1 MTLKSFPR
9 GGKKPLD
16 KKSSDSQLF
25 KNPERHNKKKQRSGK
40 SDKEEEN
47 FVATT
52 AERLSYLTIS
62 EGLVVL
68 GCVSEATEYDLIISL
83 PGGLIGRAQVADIS
97 ESYTNLLQNLINTE
111 DAQQNEFRSLP
122 ELYSCGDYV
131 VCYVKSIQPQEKW
144 QIALSLDPRL
154 INQNVDVAYL
164 EDGSRMLC
172 TISSIE
178 DHGYVVDTGLNNVR
192 AFIPVPKNNDKSLY
206 PGKQLL
212 CTIEEIETNE
222 NTSTI
227 KLSTKQKHAAVQNDT
242 EIKSLDSLMPGTKF
256 ELSVKKVLSN
266 GLYVSFGSSHIG
278 YINQLYLNEPLSKY
292 IAGMEITGTML
303 YILPTVKFGYFS
315 LLIKKRR
322 NVDAIQPGHVIDDA
336 TTLFRESGGI
346 ALQLTKNGTKGFVPL
361 KRTEVNYDQIIE
373 KFVPGTKHKC
383 RVLSYSWMDAMYI
396 CTMEHSLLEQ
406 KYFSVSDFKPGDVV
420 NVRITSINAESGFVN
435 VQVGKINGQVAP
447 EHVSDEGASALKK
460 LKTDKEVEARVL
472 DVDTA
477 RKKVH
482 FTFKK
487 SLLTSNLPVLSDIK
501 DAKRGSRYHGTV
513 VQISKGGLLVKFFS
527 NVKGWVP
534 RTALN
539 TETSEGNWNYSI
551 GQTIL
556 VLIDSVNENLGKIIL
571 SVPTKEKK
579 KKENVFTIGERVEGT
594 IIESSTQGVY
604 LRISK
609 NDGQDVSTGF
619 LPAGHMSPCTE
630 TATLLASKSIP
641 GDTLSALVFATVPS
655 LILTRTFLTQEKYRS
670 FEQLKIGDCIP
681 CSVKDIEPNGMRVI
695 LPVAGCTPFGYVSYS
710 NVSNFHLLQV
720 HQILF
725 AKVISI
731 NRKEKQVNLT
741 LSLKKL
747 FDGLPDLHSKIMTA
761 VDTLTLHFNK
771 LTELARNPFY
781 SNRPIS
787 SVLLGQKVTGKVDII
802 TADGLVVKL
811 ENNLLGIVSK
821 NHYSGNR
828 KVGDTVSGTV
838 MWKNYVHELVELTM
852 IPAVMKSINEQQD
865 KHREIPQD
873 KLIRGKILM
882 VTNWFVL
889 IVLKGHGKGSLAA
902 MPVKRH
908 VNDVRPDLSP
918 YIVHSKIRC
927 YIVSNP
933 NESDVMPICM
943 VKSAFEEKLNIETK
957 PAANKLKRKKMNSE
971 SEEVPAKKV
980 KKSEKAAPDV
990 KPLNKKKKAKAEKEE
1005 NSEEIDEPSKNVK
1018 QKRDKKLKK
1027 IKQDVKP
1034 PINIITDDY
1043 DKDDEKPRIP
1053 ECGFFWDDKPNLDLL
1068 AKQSSSDSEDE
1079 TEKQPKQKKKKL
1091 SAAENREMERQKERE
1106 IREREEVLASNQ
1118 LPKSVDQFDRLVLA
1132 SPDSSIIWLQYMAY
1146 HLQSTEIDKARA
1158 VARKAVKTISFREEN
1173 ERLNVW
1179 NAWLNLESKFG
1190 TPESLNSVFQEA
1202 VRSNDALKVY
1212 SHMLTVHLEAGR
1224 QFELEKIINTM
1235 IGKFKQNPQVWIDC
1249 GAALLK
1255 MGLKD
1260 KSRHIMQRA
1269 LQSLPASEHVNLMAR
1284 FATLENKLGDKE
1296 RAQTLFEQ
1304 ILSSYPKRVD
1314 IWSCYVDSLVKS
1326 NDIDIA
1332 RKILERA
1339 VVQTLPPRKMRSLFK
1354 KFISFEEQ
1362 HGTQEDISRVQQ
1374 MAAEYVEKQCNQDD

>member
-1 MTLKSFPR
+1 
-9 GGKKPLD
+9 
-16 KKSSDSQLF
+16 
-25 KNPERHNKKKQRSGK
+25 
-40 SDKEEEN
+40 
-47 FVATT
+47 
-52 AERLSYLTIS
+52 
-62 EGLVVL
+62 
-68 GCVSEATEYDLIISL
+68 
-83 PGGLIGRAQVADIS
+83 
-97 ESYTNLLQNLINTE
+97 
-111 DAQQNEFRSLP
+111 
-122 ELYSCGDYV
+122 
-131 VCYVKSIQPQEKW
+131 
-144 QIALSLDPRL
+144 
-154 INQNVDVAYL
+154 
-164 EDGSRMLC
+164 
-172 TISSIE
+172 
-178 DHGYVVDTGLNNVR
+178 
-192 AFIPVPKNNDKSLY
+192 
-206 PGKQLL
+206 
-212 CTIEEIETNE
+212 
-222 NTSTI
+222 
-227 KLSTKQKHAAVQNDT
+227 
-242 EIKSLDSLMPGTKF
+242 MPGTKF
-256 ELSVKKVLSN
+256 ELYVKKVLSN
-266 GLYVSFGSSHIG
+266 GLYVSFGSNHIG
-278 YINQLYLNEPLSKY
+278 YINQLYLDEPLSKY
-292 IAGMEITGTML
+292 LAGMEITGTLL

-322 NVDAIQPGHVIDDA
+322 NVDAIQPGNVIDDA

-361 KRTEVNYDQIIE
+361 KRTDVNYEQIID

-406 KYFSVSDFKPGDVV
+406 KYFSVFDFKPGDVV
-420 NVRITSINAESGFVN
+420 NVRIASINTESGFVN

-460 LKTDKEVEARVL
+460 LKIDKEVEARVL
-472 DVDTA
+472 DIDTA

-501 DAKRGSRYHGTV
+501 DAKGGSRHHGTV
-513 VQISKGGLLVKFFS
+513 VQISKGGLLVKFFG

-539 TETSEGNWNYSI
+539 NETSETSWNYSV

-556 VLIDSVNENLGKIIL
+556 VQVESVNENLGKIIL

-594 IIESSTQGVY
+594 IIESSTQGVH

-609 NDGQDVSTGF
+609 NDGQDISTGF
-619 LPAGHMSPCTE
+619 LPAGHMSPCME

-641 GDTLSALVFATVPS
+641 GDTLSALVFATAPN
-655 LILTRTFLTQEKYRS
+655 LILTRTFLTQEQYRS

-681 CSVKDIEPNGMRVI
+681 CSVRDIEPNGIRVI
-695 LPVAGCTPFGYVSYS
+695 LPITGCTPFGYVSYS

-741 LSLKKL
+741 LSMKKL
-747 FDGLPDLHSKIMTA
+747 FDGLSDLHSRIMTA

-781 SNRPIS
+781 DNRPIS
-787 SVLLGQKVTGKVDII
+787 SVRLGQEVTGKVDKI
-802 TADGLVVKL
+802 TADGLVVRL

-828 KVGDTVSGTV
+828 KVGDTVSAKV

-865 KHREIPQD
+865 KHLEIPQD

-933 NESDVMPICM
+933 SESDIMPICM
-943 VKSAFEEKLNIETK
+943 VKSAFEEKSNTETK
-957 PAANKLKRKKMNSE
+957 PTAKLKRKKMNSE
-971 SEEVPAKKV
+971 NEEVPAKKV
-980 KKSEKAAPDV
+980 KKSEKTVPDV
-990 KPLNKKKKAKAEKEE
+990 KPLNKKKKVKAEKE
-1005 NSEEIDEPSKNVK
+1005 NSEEIDESTKNVK
-1018 QKRDKKLKK
+1018 QKIDKKLKR

-1043 DKDDEKPRIP
+1043 DKDDKKPRIP
-1053 ECGFFWDDKPNLDLL
+1053 ECGFFWDDKPDLGLL
-1068 AKQSSSDSEDE
+1068 ATQSSSDSEDD

-1091 SAAENREMERQKERE
+1091 SAAERREQERQKERE

-1118 LPKSVDQFDRLVLA
+1118 LPKSVDQFERLVLA

-1190 TPESLNSVFQEA
+1190 TLESLNSVFQEA

-1212 SHMLTVHLEAGR
+1212 SHMLTVHFEAGR

-1269 LQSLPASEHVNLMAR
+1269 LQSLPASERKYILR
-1284 FATLENKLGDKE
+1284 KE
-1296 RAQTLFEQ
+1296 
-1304 ILSSYPKRVD
+1304 S
-1314 IWSCYVDSLVKS
+1314 
-1326 NDIDIA
+1326 
-1332 RKILERA
+1332 
-1339 VVQTLPPRKMRSLFK
+1339 
-1354 KFISFEEQ
+1354 KFII
-1362 HGTQEDISRVQQ
+1362 TIT
-1374 MAAEYVEKQCNQDD
+1374 K